1 MARKENEIT
10 YEDLYNEL
18 LGKYIPILTLNK
30 RWHDVFF
37 DGKSKE
43 ILSLEKELNELL
55 KGQGRINTDKED
67 LTKLK
72 KQLLNEIVAN
82 MDAGENS
89 RAAKKIDKSVDLVED
104 INNKLILVE
113 DRFLT
118 IPNEIQETNTK
129 LLLEGMSELCAKALQ
144 DKEDIENLNKLID
157 EARIEIKRKIL
168 LKQQKE
174 EEYERINKFLD
185 VTVGRRFKKKFENYL
200 NKTE

>member
-10 YEDLYNEL
+10 YEEIYNEL

-30 RWHDVFF
+30 KWHDLFF

-43 ILSLEKELNELL
+43 ILSLEKELNDLL
-55 KGQGRINTDKED
+55 KGQGKNNTDKED
-67 LTKLK
+67 LTNLK
-72 KQLLNEIVAN
+72 KQLLKEIVAN

-113 DRFLT
+113 DRFLS

-129 LLLEGMSELCAKALQ
+129 LLLEGMSELCAKTLQ
-144 DKEDIENLNKLID
+144 DKEDIENLNQLI
-157 EARIEIKRKIL
+157 EETRIELKKKIL
-168 LKQQKE
+168 LRQQKA

-185 VTVGRRFKKKFENYL
+185 NTVGRKFKKKYEEYL
-200 NKTE
+200 NKIE